1 MENNAQIVVRCSTCG
16 VKNRVSPEKMK
27 GTAKCGKCGTPLEMV
42 RHAEPATKSPL
53 RKSTAAPNAE
63 NAGQYLK
70 QKNCF
75 YPSR

>member
-1 MENNAQIVVRCSTCG
+1 MRRKKQSITGENERH
-16 VKNRVSPEKMK
+16 RKM
-27 GTAKCGKCGTPLEMV
+27 GRMPANPFFSDV